1 MPAPAPQTITS
12 SSLPTIS
19 TLSSLSASSSSI
31 ASLVA
36 SPTTAQSISIVFPTT
51 STTSAS
57 SVQTTVVVEGGGKG
71 GRPGGRHDFRD
82 DVVSVE
88 LAQNA
93 NSLSTTCVTSLEFP
107 AYLLDNATREDIAL
121 VLLQCWVFCIMI
133 FALYCR
139 SISGTI
145 TIFVCLLFQFVWSIF
160 RVAYADRLQ
169 AQVDRITN
177 AACDGISVLPNIWT
191 RQIMLE
197 APSIALSGLC
207 LVGLICLA
215 CKLRT
220 SSDWQAERALF
231 RTLDGRRLVILHAT
245 LQISMFFVML
255 PLGLWL
261 NDLFTGVSAHLANH
275 VQLYKVLAFIE
286 ALVLIPWLIKLRYAS
301 QWQDHS
307 RFYPLL
313 FTVSLV
319 YVIGLDLIFIEPTYR
334 LVFLSWPFFGTTS
347 VLSIILCLG
356 IFLAALDLHLKRI
369 RMRGSISISPDGFTK
384 PLAQQ
389 LDVTVPPATGPRPI
403 STSSSF
409 SSSSRQWR
417 WIARSDSRRGPEYS
431 PTLGSSIYSSEEAA
445 YRGYISDVST
455 LPPLQTSLERQL
467 TVKEDSPTLKTPR
480 FRVFPQQQSEE
491 FDRSLIEGR
500 KEGAAL
506 G

>member
-1 MPAPAPQTITS
+1 M
-12 SSLPTIS
+12 
-19 TLSSLSASSSSI
+19 
-31 ASLVA
+31 
-36 SPTTAQSISIVFPTT
+36 
-51 STTSAS
+51 
-57 SVQTTVVVEGGGKG
+57 
-71 GRPGGRHDFRD
+71 
-82 DVVSVE
+82 
-88 LAQNA
+88 
-93 NSLSTTCVTSLEFP
+93 
-107 AYLLDNATREDIAL
+107 
-121 VLLQCWVFCIMI
+121 
-133 FALYCR
+133 
-139 SISGTI
+139 
-145 TIFVCLLFQFVWSIF
+145 
-160 RVAYADRLQ
+160 
-169 AQVDRITN
+169 
-177 AACDGISVLPNIWT
+177 
-191 RQIMLE
+191 
-197 APSIALSGLC
+197 
-207 LVGLICLA
+207 
-215 CKLRT
+215 
-220 SSDWQAERALF
+220 
-231 RTLDGRRLVILHAT
+231 
-245 LQISMFFVML
+245 
-255 PLGLWL
+255 
-261 NDLFTGVSAHLANH
+261 
-275 VQLYKVLAFIE
+275 
-286 ALVLIPWLIKLRYAS
+286 
-301 QWQDHS
+301 
-307 RFYPLL
+307 
-313 FTVSLV
+313 
-319 YVIGLDLIFIEPTYR
+319 IGLDLIFIEPTYR

-389 LDVTVPPATGPRPI
+389 LDVTVPQATGPRPI